1 MGGLD
6 FTDPEFTS
14 GIDFSEKIIPIKAKK
29 IKMQIWD
36 VSGTAIDLIPP
47 TADNASA
54 ILLVYDLNLPFT
66 LRRIEEYHK
75 ESLKCN
81 SKNFFLV
88 GCKYDMFI
96 KQNKEFIRRMT
107 QLSIRVSNKFKKP
120 LIFCSS
126 KKSINIKKLFKV
138 VICQYFGVDSRLE
151 ERTTPGEPVL
161 IYRKYLKRL
170 RRQSSKNKETNNK
183 NKEPDNKNN
192 KEPNKNNK
200 EPNNKNKEPNK
211 NNKEPIKNNK
221 EPNKNNK
228 EPIKNNDDDKSQKRD
243 KNNNKKEFKIVFHN
257 VDAEETNRVLEKMK
271 KEKIKK
277 MELERKNCRV
287 DADDEENKENK
298 NDNYEPTPIV
308 SRKVSLKREN
318 YPHLDDYEFCRMIA
332 QKEES

>member
-75 ESLKCN
+75 ESLKGN
-81 SKNFFLV
+81 SRNFFLV

-107 QLSIRVSNKFKKP
+107 QL
-120 LIFCSS
+120 
-126 KKSINIKKLFKV
+126 SINIKKLFKV

-170 RRQSSKNKETNNK
+170 RRQSSKNKEPNNK

-192 KEPNKNNK
+192 KEPNNK
-200 EPNNKNKEPNK
+200 
-211 NNKEPIKNNK
+211 
-221 EPNKNNK
+221 NK
-228 EPIKNNDDDKSQKRD
+228 EPIKNNDDNKSQKRD

-332 QKEES
+332 QKEESGEFKKMNWPKTITKNRIINNLLGD

>member
-1 MGGLD
+1 MTQL
-6 FTDPEFTS
+6 S
-14 GIDFSEKIIPIKAKK
+14 IR
-29 IKMQIWD
+29 
-36 VSGTAIDLIPP
+36 VS
-47 TADNASA
+47 N
-54 ILLVYDLNLPFT
+54 
-66 LRRIEEYHK
+66 
-75 ESLKCN
+75 
-81 SKNFFLV
+81 
-88 GCKYDMFI
+88 

-107 QLSIRVSNKFKKP
+107 QL
-120 LIFCSS
+120 
-126 KKSINIKKLFKV
+126 SINIKKLFKV

-170 RRQSSKNKETNNK
+170 RRQSSKNKE
-183 NKEPDNKNN
+183 PDNKNN

-200 EPNNKNKEPNK
+200 EPNNK
-211 NNKEPIKNNK
+211 NK

-298 NDNYEPTPIV
+298 ND
-308 SRKVSLKREN
+308 
-318 YPHLDDYEFCRMIA
+318 
-332 QKEES
+332 